1 MCATST
7 EPTIMSAPALANP
20 TDLAAG
26 RLYLSGN
33 QALAKLPAEQVR
45 RDRAAGHNT
54 SAFISGYRGS
64 PLGHLDFELTK
75 AKPVFDPLGIR
86 FQPGVNE
93 DLAATA
99 VWGTQQIGFF
109 KPKYDGVAGMW
120 YSKGPGIDRS
130 GDALRH
136 ANLWGTA
143 PLGGVIMAVGDDPM
157 SRSSSIQQQSE
168 LSLASMCIPSFN
180 AASVQDIYDFGLIG
194 WQLSRHAGVWVAIK
208 AVSDIFESSLTVD
221 LDPERT
227 RVTLPPSPGRVHTR
241 WPDSSVDQDRRMLEL
256 RLPAVRAFAG
266 LNRLNRATHS
276 GGRRRVGIVTTG
288 KSWSDTVEAFAD
300 LGVDEAQLAHA
311 GVEIFKVAL
320 VWPLEPE
327 TLLAFAQGLEEILV
341 IEESRPVLEPQVKDI
356 LFNLAPTERPR
367 VLGKRDGSGSE
378 WLPSY
383 GELNPAVIAE
393 VLYRWLEP
401 VHRTDAMRA
410 WVECLGNVREALATP
425 RTHVARAPHFC
436 SGCPHNTSTKVPTGS
451 QQLAGIG
458 CHWLANLMDRD
469 VVSYPHMGGE
479 GANWAGAA
487 HFLENEHIFANV
499 GDGTWYHSGSMA
511 IRQAV
516 AAGVNITY
524 KILYND
530 AVAMTGGQPVDG
542 PISVA
547 QITHELYGES
557 VRDIVVVSDAPQ
569 KFSVADFAP
578 GTRLFHRDELET
590 VQRELR
596 RMPGV
601 SVIVYEQT
609 CATELRRRRSRKL
622 APDPARRVIIN
633 DRVCEGCGD
642 CSVQSNCLSVQ
653 PLETEFG
660 RKRTIDQSA
669 CNKDFSCLK
678 GFCPSFVTI
687 EGGALAEP
695 RGVVASEHLF
705 ATLPEP
711 AVAATR
717 DVCGI
722 LVTGIGGTG
731 VVTVASLIGAA
742 AQAEGKATQAL
753 DLTGLAQKFGSVYCH
768 LKVADDPAKLKAT
781 RLSVGQC
788 DVLIGADL
796 ATSASDDALSRLRRN
811 ESLAIVNAHATV
823 TGAFTRERDF
833 ALPVDAQRA
842 AIERFCGDGRAT
854 FVDATALAEQLT
866 GNTIGANV
874 LMLGYAC
881 QCGWLP
887 VHLAS
892 LERAIE
898 ASGVAVAANLHAFRL
913 GRLLAVRP
921 HEIDKLVEA
930 ATPRR
935 DSLRRSETTAELV
948 QRRAGDLVAYQDAA
962 YARRFEQWVERV
974 SRSEQR
980 VSPGQTKLT
989 EAAARN
995 YYKLLAY
1002 KDEYEVARLFTD
1014 GAFLK
1019 TVRSTFEGKYSLR
1032 LHLAPPVF
1040 SRNDPAT
1047 GRPKKRRFG
1056 PWMLSALRVLA
1067 RLKRLRGTP
1076 FDPFGYSAE
1085 RKAERALIAEYEEAM
1100 GLVVRDLGQANLEE
1114 ALALLQLPDA
1124 IRGYGPVKL
1133 AALDAYSAARP
1144 AVVEA
1149 FRSPGLRQAS
1159 QVTPDSAILMSRSN
1173 ESRH

>member
-1 MCATST
+1 
-7 EPTIMSAPALANP
+7 MSAE
-20 TDLAAG
+20 TTAASATVPET
-26 RLYLSGN
+26 RAYLSGN
-33 QALAKLPAEQVR
+33 QALARLPVEQVR

-54 SAFISGYRGS
+54 AAFISGYRGS

-75 AKPVFDPLGIR
+75 AKPVFDQLGIR

-99 VWGTQQIGFF
+99 VWGTQQLGFF
-109 KPKYDGVAGMW
+109 KPRYDGVAGMW

-180 AASVQDIYDFGLIG
+180 ASSVQDIYDFGLIG

-208 AVSDIFESSLTVD
+208 AVSDTFESWLTID
-221 LDPERT
+221 LDPARSE
-227 RVTLPPSPGRVHTR
+227 VMLPPSPGKVHTR

-256 RLPAVRAFAG
+256 RLPAVRAFAA
-266 LNRLNRATHS
+266 LNRLNRPTHIS
-276 GGRRRVGIVTTG
+276 PRPRVGIITTG
-288 KSWSDTVEAFAD
+288 KSWADTIEAFAD
-300 LGVDEAQLAHA
+300 LSVDEAQLAAA
-311 GVEIFKVAL
+311 GIEIFKVAL

-327 TLLAFAQGLEEILV
+327 TLLEFARGLEEILV
-341 IEESRPVLEPQVKDI
+341 IEESRPVLEPQLKDI
-356 LFNLAPTERPR
+356 LFNLAPPDRPR
-367 VLGKRDGSGSE
+367 VLGKRDAAGAE
-378 WLPSY
+378 WMPSF
-383 GELNPAVIAE
+383 GELNPALIAD
-393 VLYRWLEP
+393 VLYRWLAP
-401 VHRTDAMRA
+401 VHRTGAMTG
-410 WVECLGNVREALATP
+410 WVDYLGNVREELARP
-425 RTHVARAPHFC
+425 RTNVARSPHFC
-436 SGCPHNTSTKVPTGS
+436 SGCPHNTSTKVPQGS

-557 VRDIVVVSDAPQ
+557 VREIVVVSDSPE
-569 KFSVADFAP
+569 KFSVSEFAP
-578 GTRLFHRDELET
+578 GTRLFHRDELEN
-590 VQRELR
+590 VQKELR
-596 RMPGV
+596 AKRGV

-622 APDPARRVIIN
+622 APDPARRVVIN

-669 CNKDFSCLK
+669 CNKDFSCVK

-687 EGGALAEP
+687 EGGELAKP
-695 RGVVASEHLF
+695 SGVDAGEVLF
-705 ATLPEP
+705 ADLPEP
-711 AVAATR
+711 AVAAT
-717 DVCGI
+717 DEVYGL

-731 VVTVASLIGAA
+731 VVTVANLIGAA
-742 AQAEGKATQAL
+742 AQAEGKAIQAL
-753 DLTGLAQKFGSVYCH
+753 DLTGLAQKFGSVHCH

-781 RLSVGQC
+781 RLSIGQC

-796 ATSASDDALSRLRRN
+796 VTSASDDALSRLRRGT
-811 ESLAIVNAHATV
+811 SRAVVNDHATV
-823 TGAFTRERDF
+823 TGTFTRERDF
-833 ALPVDAQRA
+833 ALPVDAQRE
-842 AIERFCGDGRAT
+842 AIQRFAGEVT
-854 FVDATALAEQLT
+854 FVDATVLAEQLM
-866 GNTIGANV
+866 GNTIGANI
-874 LMLGYAC
+874 MMMGFAC
-881 QCGWLP
+881 QRGWLP
-887 VHLAS
+887 VKVAS
-892 LERAIE
+892 LDAAITRNK
-898 ASGVAVAANLHAFRL
+898 VAVPANLQAFRL
-913 GRLLAVRP
+913 GRLLAEQP
-921 HEIDKLVEA
+921 EKVEA
-930 ATPRR
+930 LARAAAPER
-935 DSLRRSETTAELV
+935 DSLHLSETTAELI
-948 QRRAGDLVAYQDAA
+948 QRRAGDLVAYQDHA
-962 YARRFEQWVERV
+962 YGLRFEDWVGRV
-974 SRSEQR
+974 SRAEQR
-980 VSPGQTKLT
+980 VFPGRSELT
-989 EAAARN
+989 QAVARN

-1014 GAFLK
+1014 GAFLDNL
-1019 TVRSTFEGKYSLR
+1019 RSAFEGNYKLR
-1032 LHLAPPVF
+1032 FHMAPPIF
-1040 SRNDPAT
+1040 SRIDPAT
-1047 GRPKKRRFG
+1047 GRPKKRKFG
-1056 PWMLSALRVLA
+1056 PWMLPALRLLA
-1067 RLKRLRGTP
+1067 RFKGLRGSA
-1076 FDPFGYSAE
+1076 FDPFGYGAE
-1085 RKAERALIAEYEEAM
+1085 RKAERALIKEYEQTMAM
-1100 GLVVRDLGQANLEE
+1100 VAERLSRANYDAAIALCRAPEE
-1114 ALALLQLPDA
+1114 
-1124 IRGYGPVKL
+1124 IRGYGPVKH
-1133 AALDAYSAARP
+1133 AAMEAAAAARP
-1144 AVVEA
+1144 
-1149 FRSPGLRQAS
+1149 GLTARFERPEQRMAS
-1159 QVTPDSAILMSRSN
+1159 
-1173 ESRH
+1173 